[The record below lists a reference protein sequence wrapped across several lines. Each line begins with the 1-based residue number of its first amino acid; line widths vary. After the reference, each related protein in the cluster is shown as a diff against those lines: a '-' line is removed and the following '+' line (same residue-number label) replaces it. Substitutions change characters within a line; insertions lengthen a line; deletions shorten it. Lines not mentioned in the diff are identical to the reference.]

1 MSTLN
6 AIIKVLQE
14 PTPSE
19 HVRFLP
25 KGIDKKGDIH
35 TALAIPYVD
44 IAFVRQRLDDACGP
58 FGWQLEAKEVNGL
71 SFAGIGI
78 LNPESS
84 EWVWRWDTGQDEPW
98 NAESADSNEG
108 EKYSMTARGV
118 FSISIKRAAYNWGI
132 GRDVNA
138 MRCFR
143 CECKVWGPKNQF
155 SGWKENPLVRQVEHS
170 RNRQALPPASSTQNG
185 AVLHEGMRPV
195 VEGGSEVTKFA
206 DDAAKRIYTQC
217 MEAAKFSCGMT
228 KEESEPIF
236 EEFESE
242 RGCTAETY
250 MDLFNFLQDYRKTK
264 LSMVKSVEGV
274 VSHEDILGMMKN
286 VSLA

>member
-236 EEFESE
+236 KEFESE

>member
-1 MSTLN
+1 MNSTER
-6 AIIKVLQE
+6 IISILQE

-25 KGIDKKGDIH
+25 KGIDHRNDTH

-58 FGWQLEAKEVNGL
+58 FGWQLEAKEINGL

-78 LNPESS
+78 LNPETG

-98 NAESADSNEG
+98 NVEIADSIKNEG

-118 FSISIKRAAYNWGI
+118 FSISIKRAAYNWGVA
-132 GRDVNA
+132 RDVNA

-143 CECKVWGPKNQF
+143 CECRVWGPKNKF
-155 SGWKENPLVRQVEHS
+155 SGWKDNPLVRIVEDA
-170 RNRQALPPASSTQNG
+170 RNRQALPSASSAKNDG
-185 AVLHEGMRPV
+185 HEGLRPV
-195 VEGGSEVTKFA
+195 VEGGAEVTKFA
-206 DDAAKRIYTQC
+206 DDAAKNIHEQC
-217 MEAAKFSCGMT
+217 MEAAKFSCSME
-228 KEESEPIF
+228 KEDSDPIF
-236 EEFESE
+236 KEFEE

-250 MDLFNFLQDYRKTK
+250 MDLFNFLQDYRKAK
-264 LSMVKSVEGV
+264 LYLNKKSVDGDVPHGV
-274 VSHEDILGMMKN
+274 ILAEIRKVN
-286 VSLA
+286 PA